1 MSVGTKPKR
10 RTKYLDIIESLRSD
24 ISSGRFQPGARL
36 PSEAELV
43 RKFAVSRMTV
53 VKAIQQLQQDGTV
66 VRRPGSGTYAANA
79 TSNERLVFGLLIPEL
94 GQTEIFE
101 PICRGMVRSPLAA
114 SHSLSWGHTLASG
127 KHHAEEAEQLCQHY
141 IEQRVSGVFF
151 APQEFGPPRQDVN
164 GRILRALDKASIP
177 VVLLDRCVLKYP
189 ERSDYDLIGLD
200 NHRAGYIVTDH
211 LIRQGGTRVAFFARE
226 GSAETVEDRISGY
239 REALYDHDLPISK
252 DLVIRGEATD
262 KTFVETLLR
271 TRKFDSIMCANDR
284 TAASLMQTLIN
295 LGVRIPS
302 DIRIAGVDDVR
313 YASLLP
319 IPLTTFQQPCAQIG
333 AVSMSAMLERV
344 RNRDLPTRSIL
355 LNGTLIVRQS
365 CGANS
370 SINGASSP

>member
-1 MSVGTKPKR
+1 MNVGTELKR
-10 RTKYLDIIESLRSD
+10 RAKYLDIIESLRSD
-24 ISSGRFQPGARL
+24 ISSGRFRPGARL

-53 VKAIQQLQQDGTV
+53 VKAIQQLQQDGSV
-66 VRRPGSGTYAANA
+66 VRRPGSGTYVANA
-79 TSNERLVFGLLIPEL
+79 ASNGSLVFGLLIPEL

-114 SHSLSWGHTLASG
+114 THSLSWGHTLSSG
-127 KHHAEEAEQLCQHY
+127 KHQAEETEQLCQHY
-141 IEQRVSGVFF
+141 IDQRVSGVFF
-151 APQEFGPPRQDVN
+151 APQEFGPPRQDAN

-200 NHRAGYIVTDH
+200 NRRAGYIVTDH
-211 LIRQGGTRVAFFARE
+211 LIRQGASQVAFFARE

-239 REALYDHDLPISK
+239 HEALYDHDLPISK
-252 DLVIRGEATD
+252 ELVIRGDAAD

-271 TRKFDSIMCANDR
+271 TKKFDSIMCANDR
-284 TAASLMQTLIN
+284 TAASLMQTLIS
-295 LGVRIPS
+295 LGVQIPS
-302 DIRIAGVDDVR
+302 EVRIAGVDDVR

-344 RNRDLPTRSIL
+344 RNPDLPARTIA
-355 LNGTLIVRQS
+355 LNGRLIVRQS
-365 CGANS
+365 CGAT
-370 SINGASSP
+370 PQF